1 MVFVGPFAAGITIAT
16 IVLESSMA
24 GITITIAVLSHQ
36 QRGAVVKKLNWE
48 DKRDSPGIF
57 VQSVCA
63 FFSSIDKSRI
73 VGAQSLVAIQN
84 SSGSMCAYTSP
95 ITSIAISTLT
105 EGKLSFDVPMIRAE
119 FLSGSWCAEHSGMR
133 NFLWAFGALTA
144 RADPAWFYLHAFCQS
159 SAYTVGVSGWGTS
172 LKIGGDSPGITYD
185 KHRNIGINLF
195 CLGTFEGSM
204 SPLPTGFGNE

>member
-36 QRGAVVKKLNWE
+36 QRGSSIRLFRAILLLCWSHYGVS
-48 DKRDSPGIF
+48 R
-57 VQSVCA
+57 
-63 FFSSIDKSRI
+63 FSSIDKSRI

-119 FLSGSWCAEHSGMR
+119 FLSGQASVGGGVGNSKRRRR
-133 NFLWAFGALTA
+133 NAT
-144 RADPAWFYLHAFCQS
+144 DPAWFYLHAFCQS